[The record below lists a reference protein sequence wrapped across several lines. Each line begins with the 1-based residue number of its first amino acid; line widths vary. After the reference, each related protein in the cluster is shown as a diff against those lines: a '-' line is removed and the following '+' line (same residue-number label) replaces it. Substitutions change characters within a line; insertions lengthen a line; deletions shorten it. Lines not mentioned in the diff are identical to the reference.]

1 MYALPVEQVES
12 MIEDANSEFR
22 SCRWLLQHYLGEEN
36 EDHVCVL
43 LAELYWANYNIAK
56 TLQEGMEDPELTEE
70 GHVVFAEKPLLLIQ
84 TLAHSKKA
92 ASYELNRLSVS
103 TTSN

>member
-1 MYALPVEQVES
+1 
-12 MIEDANSEFR
+12 MIDDANSEFR

-36 EDHVCVL
+36 EDHACVL

-56 TLQEGMEDPELTEE
+56 ALQNEMEESEITDD

-84 TLAHSKKA
+84 TLSHSKKM
-92 ASYELNRLSVS
+92 ASYELNKLSIS
-103 TTSN
+103 TALN

>member
-1 MYALPVEQVES
+1 
-12 MIEDANSEFR
+12 MIDDANSEFK

-36 EDHVCVL
+36 EEHVCVL

-56 TLQEGMEDPELTEE
+56 TLQDGLEDSAVTEE

-84 TLAHSKKA
+84 TLSHSKKM
-92 ASYELNRLSVS
+92 ASHELNKLSIS
-103 TTSN
+103 TASN